1 MVMVVVVVVENTTT
15 TTNNNPTRGIDKL
28 NDEEA
33 RRVVQRYLLQKT
45 KLNTDAAEEKR
56 LEKQL
61 LQDQEEDEEGQ
72 PSTNKKPSSRFSC
85 SCRKSACILLYC
97 PCFGD
102 GLACS
107 HDCKCKN
114 CKNPKGANPI
124 VSQQMQIEK
133 VLEENKKKAKA
144 AKKKR
149 RADQEKERSDQLL
162 VKEAALTSK
171 KEEFPSLLML
181 TVSPG
186 RLGLTLAILPNK
198 GGAQIKHVDPA
209 CTFRSQVE
217 VGDCIVTIDGKKV
230 VTLEDAMVGKERV
243 RKFGIVKQ
251 QKKMENSAVVG
262 GGRKEAGAA
271 SAVPIAGKPVASA
284 TAATVFPTAPAL
296 NAYGPPNLRDPTKL
310 TFPYLAEIKAN
321 GTDRH
326 SEHRREDVLTEA
338 LQWDKKNLINTQVK
352 MGPSRYQ
359 LLCIPLKR
367 RDTVNKRELDNQCF
381 HQYNKQTKVF
391 DKFLNAW
398 ASYCDGSQEDA
409 ANMIL
414 FYMAKRFPQCYV
426 QNFDMATK
434 KHEKMTGGGGPPP
447 VELPPNFVT
456 YDGTNDIKWNTRYSE
471 LVKYRQENGDC
482 KVYSKSE
489 LGRWVCSQ
497 RSARVNKAKNLN
509 AKRVELLD
517 NLGFLWSGLP
527 EGWARPVPGGDPR
540 QNRAIAARLVYPDLT
555 IREVLQLGG
564 FGEEELNAVK
574 DIKHTWRTG
583 YVYYKDLIMKKV
595 DNYETARRSGAR
607 VQIEQLV
614 TILRGEDEDRFEQ
627 VFGGY
632 GSLLPDFLEAAEE
645 RRRNGTVEKPRS
657 RSAKKRN
664 RNEDVVVET
673 MSDDDEQ
680 QQLQQEP
687 ARKQSHVED
696 YVAEQEADAVDFQ
709 AQVPYDQQ
717 VARDLHSWRQQSHY
731 WR

>member
-1 MVMVVVVVVENTTT
+1 
-15 TTNNNPTRGIDKL
+15 
-28 NDEEA
+28 
-33 RRVVQRYLLQKT
+33 
-45 KLNTDAAEEKR
+45 
-56 LEKQL
+56 
-61 LQDQEEDEEGQ
+61 
-72 PSTNKKPSSRFSC
+72 
-85 SCRKSACILLYC
+85 
-97 PCFGD
+97 
-102 GLACS
+102 
-107 HDCKCKN
+107 
-114 CKNPKGANPI
+114 
-124 VSQQMQIEK
+124 
-133 VLEENKKKAKA
+133 
-144 AKKKR
+144 
-149 RADQEKERSDQLL
+149 
-162 VKEAALTSK
+162 
-171 KEEFPSLLML
+171 
-181 TVSPG
+181 
-186 RLGLTLAILPNK
+186 
-198 GGAQIKHVDPA
+198 
-209 CTFRSQVE
+209 
-217 VGDCIVTIDGKKV
+217 
-230 VTLEDAMVGKERV
+230 
-243 RKFGIVKQ
+243 
-251 QKKMENSAVVG
+251 
-262 GGRKEAGAA
+262 
-271 SAVPIAGKPVASA
+271 
-284 TAATVFPTAPAL
+284 
-296 NAYGPPNLRDPTKL
+296 
-310 TFPYLAEIKAN
+310 
-321 GTDRH
+321 
-326 SEHRREDVLTEA
+326 
-338 LQWDKKNLINTQVK
+338 
-352 MGPSRYQ
+352 
-359 LLCIPLKR
+359 
-367 RDTVNKRELDNQCF
+367 
-381 HQYNKQTKVF
+381 
-391 DKFLNAW
+391 
-398 ASYCDGSQEDA
+398 
-409 ANMIL
+409 MIL